1 MLRYAASSLCP
12 RLKPLW
18 TGQPLAYP
26 TVQKSRAAAHHA
38 ARSRF
43 LPDDIMTLFTRTGA
57 SMPIAAGD
65 ILAPQAPVR
74 IDIGAQ
80 LRGMWS

>member
-1 MLRYAASSLCP
+1 
-12 RLKPLW
+12 
-18 TGQPLAYP
+18 
-26 TVQKSRAAAHHA
+26 
-38 ARSRF
+38 
-43 LPDDIMTLFTRTGA
+43 MTLFTRTGA

-65 ILAPQAPVR
+65 ILAPQAPVS